1 MRNYANPAL
10 NSILDRPSFQ
20 GSFVRSTGGPNS
32 TSYAT
37 GSTGQE
43 LGITPDFNASVGAPG
58 FSVSGRISTAFLG
71 ATIVGLVAFNF
82 VTRKVQ
88 L

>member
-1 MRNYANPAL
+1 MQRGYANPAL
-10 NSILDRPSFQ
+10 NSILNRPSFP
-20 GSFVRSTGGPNS
+20 GSFVRSTGGQPY
-32 TSYAT
+32 TSSQESGIA
-37 GSTGQE
+37 GS
-43 LGITPDFNASVGAPG
+43 DFNASVGAPG

-71 ATIVGLVAFNF
+71 ATIAGLVFFNF